1 MKKNIKRI
9 MAILFVCVM
18 VMGLSATAFAAGSN
32 HYPYT
37 ASNRLRT
44 NASNWQTIAYSDNGF
59 NCKVYIECSNGYVT
73 SNSNIQMLDRN
84 GNVIWKETG
93 AQPGSG
99 SRVYECGSNVYTIQ
113 IMNQVGT
120 GYAWARYDSE
130 L

>member
-9 MAILFVCVM
+9 MAFFFVCVM
-18 VMGLSATAFAAGSN
+18 VIGLSTTAFAAGSN
-32 HYPYT
+32 QFPYT
-37 ASNRLRT
+37 VSHKLTT

-73 SNSNIQMLDRN
+73 SNSNIRMLGSN
-84 GNVIWKETG
+84 GNVVWQGTG
-93 AQPGSG
+93 AQPASG
-99 SRVYECGSNVYTIQ
+99 SRVYDCGSDVYTIQ

-120 GYAWARYDSE
+120 GYAWARYYSE